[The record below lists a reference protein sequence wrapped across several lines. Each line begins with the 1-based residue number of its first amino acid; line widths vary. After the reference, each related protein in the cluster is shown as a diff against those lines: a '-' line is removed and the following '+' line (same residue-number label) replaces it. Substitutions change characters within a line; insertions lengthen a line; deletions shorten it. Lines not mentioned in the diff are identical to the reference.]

1 MMCKLSIKGS
11 KGGCPKGT
19 SGDKATV
26 TGEGKTGTEKY
37 QVRKSVMQK
46 EDEDEKGKTKDE
58 AKSRKERGLYKH

>member
-1 MMCKLSIKGS
+1 MRRRGWSSHDVQASSLFLSIKGS
-11 KGGCPKGT
+11 KGGCT

-46 EDEDEKGKTKDE
+46 EEG
-58 AKSRKERGLYKH
+58 R

>member
-26 TGEGKTGTEKY
+26 TGEGKTGTVKLPGEE
-37 QVRKSVMQK
+37 VS
-46 EDEDEKGKTKDE
+46 DAKG
-58 AKSRKERGLYKH
+58 R